1 MDKPLPTDF
10 APGQKPIVDCDVTV
24 IGGGLA
30 GKAASLQLA
39 RAGLKVVCIELEEVV
54 RQPVGESLDW
64 SAPELLR
71 ALGLPMDYL
80 IDAQMA
86 TWKRHVTLKSRSG
99 ASEHYVPS
107 AWLAGPPFHIE
118 LRTLHVDR
126 MRLDNELLKMTID
139 SGVTLVR
146 DKVIGIERE
155 KDGKEARKAER
166 KEKHI
171 SSVRTAAGA
180 RFSSPWFIDASG
192 FGSSLLGREFNLP
205 AIESGPAKVA
215 IWTYF
220 PVPESV
226 DGTTLYMDPMPAEY
240 LDWIWEIP
248 VSPNLVSVGYITT
261 GAAIKAKREQGFP
274 VDEIYREQL
283 RKYAHFEPL
292 LQEGAVNPIN
302 VTSFRSRVH
311 VGVAGPNWLIAG
323 EAAAMV
329 DPITSNGVT
338 AALRHATEA
347 SALILKY
354 RKRGVL
360 PLRAR
365 ISYSSRILQMA
376 KFFNGGVE
384 SIVYEPPV
392 RNRIGMGA
400 AGTVYTSPAWS
411 MNVVYARMKPRGM
424 ISTFIFGLLLG
435 AFRLS
440 AWIFYQI
447 CKQFKPAAELAC

>member
-1 MDKPLPTDF
+1 MDEPRRTEP
-10 APGQKPIVDCDVTV
+10 ASAQKPAADCDVTV

-30 GKAASLQLA
+30 GKAAALQLA
-39 RAGLKVVCIELEEVV
+39 REGLRVVCIEMDEGT

-64 SAPELLR
+64 SAPDLLS
-71 ALGLPMDYL
+71 ALGLPMDDL
-80 IDAQMA
+80 ISAQMA

-126 MRLDNELLKMTID
+126 VRLDNELLKMTID
-139 SGVTLVR
+139 SGVALVR
-146 DKVIGIERE
+146 DKVVGVERGVE
-155 KDGKEARKAER
+155 QR
-166 KEKHI
+166 EKHI
-171 SSVRTAAGA
+171 SSIRTAGGA

-192 FGSSLLGREFNLP
+192 FGTSLLAREFNLP

-220 PVPESV
+220 PIPESV
-226 DGTTLYMDPMPAEY
+226 EGTTLYMDPVPAEY

-248 VSPNLVSVGYITT
+248 VSPNVVSVGYITT
-261 GAAIKAKREQGFP
+261 GAAIKAKREQGLS

-283 RKYAHFEPL
+283 MKFPHFEPL
-292 LQEGAVNPIN
+292 LREGALNHIN
-302 VTSFRSRVH
+302 VTSFRSRAH
-311 VGVAGPNWLIAG
+311 LGVAGPNWLIAG

-338 AALRHATEA
+338 AALRHAAEA

-354 RKRGVL
+354 RKRGKL

-365 ISYSSRILQMA
+365 ICYSSRILQMA
-376 KFFNGGVE
+376 KFFNGGIE

-411 MNVVYARMKPRGM
+411 MNVVYARLKPRGM
-424 ISTFIFGLLLG
+424 ISTFILGLLLG
-435 AFRLS
+435 SFRLS
-440 AWIFYQI
+440 ASIFYRI
-447 CKQFKPAAELAC
+447 CKHWNPATELAC